1 MSKALVLL
9 RHLPERLRVRQATQ
23 FAFYLTLLITAA
35 MLATR
40 LLTLSELPS
49 SIDWRL
55 LLLLGSFMLISE
67 GLKLAGFMD
76 WIAGAMVRNARGIGG
91 LYFGLLMSAF
101 VLATL
106 ITNDAALFAVIPLT
120 IAFAQRIRLNL
131 RRLVIYEIIAV
142 NLGSALTPWGNPQNL
157 FIYRYY
163 NLSPGMFFQQSYPF
177 VLISLAAL
185 YILVAITLARG
196 GRGKLA
202 LPSQE
207 MSRPEASRG
216 EITIL
221 VVLFLLLI
229 LSALH
234 LIPALVSAGL
244 LVLYMGVKQRDS
256 FRRVDWWLLGT
267 FLLLF
272 PTMGGLGGALARAL
286 GNEFGGPMSVYGA
299 GVGISQVISNVPAT
313 MLLSHATTDWRSLF
327 YGVNLG
333 GLGTVVASFAN
344 LIGLSLYLK
353 GVRDDNWRAFLG
365 ESLVWN
371 VGLLVVLGGLFILLV
386 RA

>member
-101 VLATL
+101 VLAML
-106 ITNDAALFAVIPLT
+106 VTNDAALFAVIPLT
-120 IAFAQRIRLNL
+120 SAFAQRIRLNL

-196 GRGKLA
+196 ARGMLA

-207 MSRPEASRG
+207 MSRPEVSRG
-216 EITIL
+216 KITIL

-244 LVLYMGVKQRDS
+244 LVLYMGIKQRDS

-313 MLLSHATTDWRSLF
+313 MLLSQATTDWRSLF

-333 GLGTVVASFAN
+333 GLGTIVASFAN

-353 GVRDDNWRAFLG
+353 GVREDNWRGFLG

-371 VGLLVVLGGLFILLV
+371 VLLLAILGGIFTFLV
-386 RA
+386 G

>member
-1 MSKALVLL
+1 MKYY
-9 RHLPERLRVRQATQ
+9 RLSL
-23 FAFYLTLLITAA
+23 YSSSH
-35 MLATR
+35 TR
-40 LLTLSELPS
+40 NT
-49 SIDWRL
+49 
-55 LLLLGSFMLISE
+55 
-67 GLKLAGFMD
+67 
-76 WIAGAMVRNARGIGG
+76 
-91 LYFGLLMSAF
+91 
-101 VLATL
+101 
-106 ITNDAALFAVIPLT
+106 
-120 IAFAQRIRLNL
+120 
-131 RRLVIYEIIAV
+131 
-142 NLGSALTPWGNPQNL
+142 
-157 FIYRYY
+157 
-163 NLSPGMFFQQSYPF
+163 
-177 VLISLAAL
+177 
-185 YILVAITLARG
+185 TLARG

-207 MSRPEASRG
+207 MSRPEVSRG

-234 LIPALVSAGL
+234 LIPALISAGL
-244 LVLYMGVKQRDS
+244 LVLYMGVKQRNS

-299 GVGISQVISNVPAT
+299 GVGISQVISNVPAA

-353 GVRDDNWRAFLG
+353 GVREDNWRAFLG